1 MRGRGVPMPRLGRRL
16 IVLLALAMNASP
28 VAACFEP
35 SAPYCAER
43 YGPFDDEWD
52 FDRCKREMENYRD
65 EVESYISCLSN
76 EAAEAARRAASEA
89 ERQSQDAIDEYEDAV
104 EGFNRRARG

>member
-1 MRGRGVPMPRLGRRL
+1 MAGTGRRL
-16 IVLLALAMNASP
+16 IVLAALAMSADP

-43 YGPFDDEWD
+43 YDAFDDEWE

-65 EVESYISCLSN
+65 EVESYISCVSN
-76 EAAEAARRAASEA
+76 EA
-89 ERQSQDAIDEYEDAV
+89 ERQSQDAIYEYENAV
-104 EGFNRRARG
+104 DSFNQRARG